1 MATQEN
7 IDVYFFLFTGMIVMF
22 ILSAAVVVL
31 FFVYQKKFYNQQ
43 VKLSE
48 KEAEYQQKLLHNN
61 IEKIEEERRRVA
73 KDLHDE
79 VGSIFSTIGI
89 KIIQFEKKNNPPH
102 NAVGGMDLIKETKL
116 LVDKG
121 VMSVRRISHNM
132 IPNELEMFGIA
143 AAIEELCFQIEGSD
157 GLDVS
162 FESEGLDK
170 CGRPE
175 IELALYRITQELI
188 SNTVKHAHA
197 KHVEIQLNC
206 TEMEVMYQ
214 YKDDGIGFDKDLVR
228 RGLGIQNIT
237 SRVEMNGG
245 QLTYHTGTQG
255 FGVSIHFPVIT

>member
-31 FFVYQKKFYNQQ
+31 FFVYQRKFYNQQ
-43 VKLSE
+43 VNLKE

-79 VGSIFSTIGI
+79 VGSIFSTIGM
-89 KIIQFEKKNNPPH
+89 KIIQFEKKNTT
-102 NAVGGMDLIKETKL
+102 ASSSIGGIDLIKETKL

-143 AAIEELCFQIEGSD
+143 AAIEELCFQIEDTD
-157 GLDVS
+157 GLDVN
-162 FESEGLDK
+162 FDSEGLDK
-170 CGRPE
+170 CGRTE

-188 SNTVKHAHA
+188 SNTVKHANA
-197 KHVEIQLNC
+197 KRVEIQLNC
-206 TEMEVMYQ
+206 TEAQVVYH
-214 YKDDGIGFDKDLVR
+214 YKDDGIGFNKETVR

-245 QLTYHTGTQG
+245 NITYHTGIKG
-255 FGVSIHFPVIT
+255 FSVSIYFPALI

>member
-43 VKLSE
+43 VKLKE

-79 VGSIFSTIGI
+79 VGSIFSTIGM
-89 KIIQFEKKNNPPH
+89 KIIQFEKKNN
-102 NAVGGMDLIKETKL
+102 ATDGIDLIKDTKL

-143 AAIEELCFQIEGSD
+143 AAIEELCFQIEGTD

-170 CGRPE
+170 CGRTE

-188 SNTVKHAHA
+188 SNTVKHAKA
-197 KHVEIQLNC
+197 KHVDIQLNC
-206 TEMEVMYQ
+206 TQMEVMYQ

-245 QLTYHTGTQG
+245 QLSYHTGIQG
-255 FGVSIHFPVIT
+255 FGVSIYFPVLIK

>member
-43 VKLSE
+43 VKLRE

-79 VGSIFSTIGI
+79 VGSIFSTIGM
-89 KIIQFEKKNNPPH
+89 KIIQFEKKNNQAS
-102 NAVGGMDLIKETKL
+102 NTTGGVDLIKETKL

-170 CGRPE
+170 CGRTE
-175 IELALYRITQELI
+175 IELALFRITQELI
-188 SNTVKHAHA
+188 SNTVKHAAA

-245 QLTYHTGTQG
+245 QLTYHTGTPG
-255 FGVSIHFPVIT
+255 FGVSIYFPTLT

>member
-1 MATQEN
+1 MAAQEN

-22 ILSAAVVVL
+22 VLSAAVVVL
-31 FFVYQKKFYNQQ
+31 FFVYQKKFYHQQ
-43 VKLSE
+43 VALRE
-48 KEAEYQQKLLHNN
+48 KDAEYQQKLLHNN

-89 KIIQFEKKNNPPH
+89 KIIQFEKKNNALAED
-102 NAVGGMDLIKETKL
+102 NGGLDLIKDTKL

-157 GLDVS
+157 GLDVN

-170 CGRPE
+170 CGRAE

-188 SNTVKHAHA
+188 SNTVKHARA
-197 KHVEIQLNC
+197 KKVEILLNC
-206 TEMEVMYQ
+206 SDMDILYQ
-214 YKDDGIGFDKDLVR
+214 YKDDGIGFDMDQIR

-245 QLTYHTGTQG
+245 QITYHSGIQG
-255 FGVSIHFPVIT
+255 FGVSIYFPA